1 MEAAAC
7 WLQLGQPKQAIATFE
22 HQLSTWPA
30 GYKRDLGLCLARLAV
45 AHAADL
51 EFEQAGIVGQQAI
64 RVVQEARSARALREL
79 SRLDTLLRGWS
90 GAPEAAKLR
99 RALEALMSPVT
110 LATGTLAYQ
119 TAGEGQLWSS

>member
-1 MEAAAC
+1 
-7 WLQLGQPKQAIATFE
+7 
-22 HQLSTWPA
+22 
-30 GYKRDLGLCLARLAV
+30 LARLAV

-79 SRLDTLLRGWS
+79 SRLDTLLRGWN
-90 GAPEAAKLR
+90 GASEAAKLR

-110 LATGTLAYQ
+110 LATGTLGYQ
-119 TAGEGQLWSS
+119 TAGEG